1 MKKFLLPLLGLAIL
15 PAYAAGNLTLTFDV
29 DGITNAEEIGVN
41 VAGIEGVTASVKSCN
56 ADLKE
61 LADPAILCPNVNGN
75 TSMDFILEIELKGLP
90 AGTTFDGASMYAWA
104 YNGAGGLQQYP
115 WDEKNRNF
123 TVELAI
129 DNKTLVEFVDIDIA
143 ASVEEANEGAEFE
156 ESGETVSAGN
166 PAVLEIHITSDS
178 ATNVGCFFGL
188 ETLTLNVAEG
198 GSSGEG
204 GEGEEPGEEPGEN
217 EGAIIIEP
225 GFDSGYFYKGGT
237 ELQETWPY
245 NGTFLGITGN
255 CFLVGKWES
264 ADGEVSINAT
274 SNDTPGEGYN
284 NNLWYFENVGF
295 AMSGNPAATVENPYI
310 YTFIAGEGLVI
321 KSIHFVAEPSL
332 TATEDQTFVYDGEE
346 YVAEVGGQPLE
357 MNLTDINEAEVWL
370 GLVGYNQGVMISD
383 LYITLVEEGST
394 AVKGLESVDVDAPVV
409 FYDLQGRKVANPSKG
424 IFIRQQGNKATKVV
438 VK

>member
-166 PAVLEIHITSDS
+166 PAVLEIQITSDS
-178 ATNVGCFFGL
+178 ATNVGGFFGL

-198 GSSGEG
+198 GGSGEG
-204 GEGEEPGEEPGEN
+204 GEGEGGEN
-217 EGAIIIEP
+217 VPDPVDSILGIYDVTYMLTANNQSNYVTEEEVEIYEIDGNTVGITSNIFSFINCEDLIGTYDPMSMKLTINNTDNADAFP
-225 GFDSGYFYKGGT
+225 GYELYFYNMDTEEFYDEIVFEVDEDGNMTATGDAGSEFDLWYTSGDYWGYFMEDFT
-237 ELQETWPY
+237 WELVQKT
-245 NGTFLGITGN
+245 
-255 CFLVGKWES
+255 
-264 ADGEVSINAT
+264 
-274 SNDTPGEGYN
+274 
-284 NNLWYFENVGF
+284 
-295 AMSGNPAATVENPYI
+295 
-310 YTFIAGEGLVI
+310 
-321 KSIHFVAEPSL
+321 
-332 TATEDQTFVYDGEE
+332 
-346 YVAEVGGQPLE
+346 
-357 MNLTDINEAEVWL
+357 
-370 GLVGYNQGVMISD
+370 
-383 LYITLVEEGST
+383 T
-394 AVKGLESVDVDAPVV
+394 AVKGLESSDVDAPVV
-409 FYDLQGRKVANPSKG
+409 YYDLQGRKVANPSKG